1 MKDPVPLPPRKLG
14 ASLRTGPG
22 GADREPLCREDPYGA
37 LRAPLSPAS
46 PAEERGLVGKLT
58 KAAVPIGVVS
68 IVLML
73 VVPLPAT
80 VLDLLL
86 GLNITGSLLILLVSM
101 QIKRPLDFAV
111 FPSLVLI
118 ATLMRLALNVSS
130 TRLVLSDGYAGK
142 VIESFGHFVIGGS
155 LIVGLVVFVILTII
169 QFVVITNGAG
179 RVAEVGARFTLDAM
193 PGKQMAIDADLNAGL
208 INEKQAR
215 KRRQE
220 VTSEADFYGS
230 MDGASKFVKGDAIAA
245 IIITMINLIGGVAIG
260 MMQKG
265 MAPGDAVS
273 TYSLLTVGDGLVS
286 QIPALLISTAT
297 GLIVTR
303 AASSGDMGTDLLA
316 QLGRNKQPVR
326 IAGGAALALCLI
338 PGLPKLPFL
347 LIGGLFLFLAT
358 RLTDTVEV
366 DDDAPTAAQAPDEP
380 QPDSPEAIAERMRVD
395 PLELEV
401 AFDLVELVDT
411 ARGGDLLDRVKALRR
426 KVAMETGLVIPLV
439 RTRDNLDLPGS
450 QYVIWLNG
458 VPAAKGTSPAG
469 TVLAIGDHLE
479 GLPGKPTVEPVF
491 GLPAKWVPA
500 ELQRQAEMAGA
511 TVVDR
516 SSVITTHL
524 AEVVRQNASALL
536 GREDVKVLVEMVR
549 RSHPAVV
556 DELTPALLSL
566 GEVQRVL
573 HALLDEGV
581 SIRDLVRIFEALS
594 LRAKK
599 STDLDGLVEAVRA
612 ALGGAIS
619 PPHLTPGERLHVIT
633 LGPAF
638 EQRLLEAI
646 RPTENGQ
653 VLALDGTTV
662 DVLVRG
668 CTELLD
674 QADRLNLSPVLV
686 CSPQV
691 RAALSRLVRQ
701 VLPRLSVISY
711 NEVSRTAQ
719 IESLGVVN
727 GALAIR

>member
-1 MKDPVPLPPRKLG
+1 M
-14 ASLRTGPG
+14 
-22 GADREPLCREDPYGA
+22 
-37 LRAPLSPAS
+37 
-46 PAEERGLVGKLT
+46 GKLT

-73 VVPLPAT
+73 VVPLPAA

-86 GLNITGSLLILLVSM
+86 GFNIVASLLILLVSM

-142 VIESFGHFVIGGS
+142 VIEAFGHFVIGGS
-155 LIVGLVVFVILTII
+155 LIVGLVIFVILTII

-208 INEKQAR
+208 INETQAR

-245 IIITMINLIGGVAIG
+245 IIITMINLIGGFAIG
-260 MMQKG
+260 IMQNG
-265 MAPGDAVS
+265 MAPADAVS

-303 AASSGDMGTDLLA
+303 SASSSDMGTDLLN

-347 LIGGLFLFLAT
+347 LIGGLFLFIAT
-358 RLTDTVEV
+358 RLTEKSE
-366 DDDAPTAAQAPDEP
+366 DDDEALAATQAPDEP
-380 QPDSPEAIAERMRVD
+380 QPDSPEAIVERMRVD

-458 VPAAKGTSPAG
+458 VPAARGNSPAG

-491 GLPAKWVPA
+491 GLAAKWVPA

-536 GREDVKVLVEMVR
+536 GREDVKVLVEMIR

-556 DELTPALLSL
+556 EELTPTLLSL

-619 PPHLTPGERLHVIT
+619 QPYVTPDERLHVIT
-633 LGPAF
+633 LDPAF
-638 EQRLLEAI
+638 EQRLLEAV

-653 VLALDGTTV
+653 VLALDGHTV
-662 DVLVRG
+662 DTLVRG

-727 GALAIR
+727 GAFAVR

>member
-1 MKDPVPLPPRKLG
+1 
-14 ASLRTGPG
+14 
-22 GADREPLCREDPYGA
+22 
-37 LRAPLSPAS
+37 
-46 PAEERGLVGKLT
+46 VGKLT

-73 VVPLPAT
+73 VVPLPAA
-80 VLDLLL
+80 VLDLLIAA
-86 GLNITGSLLILLVSM
+86 NIVGSLLILLVSM
-101 QIKRPLDFAV
+101 QIKRPLDFSI

-130 TRLVLSDGYAGK
+130 TRLVLTDGYAGK
-142 VIESFGHFVIGGS
+142 VIAAFGHFVIGGS
-155 LIVGLVVFVILTII
+155 LIIGLVIFVILTII

-215 KRRQE
+215 KRRSE
-220 VTSEADFYGS
+220 VTAEADFYGS

-245 IIITMINLIGGVAIG
+245 IIVTLINLIGGFAIG
-260 MMQKG
+260 VMQKG
-265 MAPGDAVS
+265 MTPGDAVS
-273 TYSLLTVGDGLVS
+273 TYSLLSVGDGLVS

-303 AASSGDMGTDLLA
+303 SAAQGDMGSDLLA
-316 QLGRNKQPVR
+316 QLGRNKQPLR
-326 IAGGAALALCLI
+326 IAGGASIALCLI

-347 LIGGLFLFLAT
+347 LVGALFLFAASKLTEKVEEDDEAPQAGELA
-358 RLTDTVEV
+358 
-366 DDDAPTAAQAPDEP
+366 AAEP
-380 QPDSPEAIAERMRVD
+380 QPDSPEAIADRMRVD

-401 AFDLVELVDT
+401 AFDLVELVDA

-439 RTRDNLDLPGS
+439 RTRDNLDLPAS

-469 TVLAIGDHLE
+469 TVLAIGDHLD
-479 GLPGKPTVEPVF
+479 GLPGKATREPVF
-491 GLPAKWVPA
+491 GLAAKWVPA

-556 DELTPALLSL
+556 DELTPTMLSL

-573 HALLDEGV
+573 QALLDEGV

-594 LRAKK
+594 LRAKV

-612 ALGGAIS
+612 ALGAAIS
-619 PPHLTPGERLHVIT
+619 HPYVTEDERLHVIT
-633 LGPAF
+633 LDPSF
-638 EQRLLEAI
+638 EQRLLESV
-646 RPTENGQ
+646 RQTEGGQ
-653 VLALDGTTV
+653 VLALDGHTV
-662 DVLVRG
+662 DALVRG
-668 CTELLD
+668 CTDLLD
-674 QADRLNLSPVLV
+674 EAERMNLSPVLV

-701 VLPRLSVISY
+701 VLPRLTVISY

-719 IESLGVVN
+719 IESLGVVS
-727 GALAIR
+727 GAVAIR

>member
-1 MKDPVPLPPRKLG
+1 M
-14 ASLRTGPG
+14 
-22 GADREPLCREDPYGA
+22 
-37 LRAPLSPAS
+37 
-46 PAEERGLVGKLT
+46 GKLT

-73 VVPLPAT
+73 VVPLPAP
-80 VLDLLL
+80 VLDVLLA
-86 GLNITGSLLILLVSM
+86 LNIVGSLLILLVSM
-101 QIKRPLDFAV
+101 NIKRPLDFAI

-130 TRLVLSDGYAGK
+130 TRLVLTDGYAGK
-142 VIESFGHFVIGGS
+142 VIEAFGHFVIGGS
-155 LIVGLVVFVILTII
+155 LIVGLVIFVILTII

-215 KRRQE
+215 KRRME

-245 IIITMINLIGGVAIG
+245 IIVTLINLIGGFAIG

-265 MAPGDAVS
+265 MAPGEAIS
-273 TYSLLTVGDGLVS
+273 TYSLLSVGDGLVS

-303 AASSGDMGTDLLA
+303 SASQGDMGSDLIS
-316 QLGRNKQPVR
+316 QLSRNKQPVR
-326 IAGGAALALCLI
+326 IAGLGALALCLI

-347 LIGGLFLFLAT
+347 IIGGLFLFIST
-358 RLTDTVEV
+358 RLTDQVDE
-366 DDDAPTAAQAPDEP
+366 DDDESTPGDAVAAEP
-380 QPDSPEAIAERMRVD
+380 QPDSPEAIADRMRVD

-439 RTRDNLDLPGS
+439 RTRDNLDLPAS

-469 TVLAIGDHLE
+469 TVLAIGDHLD
-479 GLPGKPTVEPVF
+479 GLPGKATREPVF
-491 GLPAKWVPA
+491 GLAAKWVPA

-536 GREDVKVLVEMVR
+536 GREDVKVLVEMIR
-549 RSHPAVV
+549 RSHPAVA

-573 HALLDEGV
+573 QALLDEGV

-594 LRAKK
+594 LRAKV
-599 STDLDGLVEAVRA
+599 STDLDGLVEAART
-612 ALGGAIS
+612 ALGAAIS
-619 PPHLTPGERLHVIT
+619 HPYVTEEERLHVIT
-633 LGPAF
+633 LEPSF
-638 EQRLLEAI
+638 EQRLLEAV
-646 RPTENGQ
+646 RPTEGGQ
-653 VLALDGTTV
+653 VLALDGHTV

-674 QADRLNLSPVLV
+674 EAERMNLSPVLV

-691 RAALSRLVRQ
+691 RAALSRLIRQ

-719 IESLGVVN
+719 IESLGVVS
-727 GALAIR
+727 GAVAIR

>member
-1 MKDPVPLPPRKLG
+1 
-14 ASLRTGPG
+14 
-22 GADREPLCREDPYGA
+22 
-37 LRAPLSPAS
+37 
-46 PAEERGLVGKLT
+46 VGKLT

-73 VVPLPAT
+73 VVPLPAA
-80 VLDLLL
+80 VLDLLIAV
-86 GLNITGSLLILLVSM
+86 NIVGSLLILLVSM
-101 QIKRPLDFAV
+101 QIKRPLDFAI

-130 TRLVLSDGYAGK
+130 TRLVLTDGYAGK
-142 VIESFGHFVIGGS
+142 VIEAFGHFVIGGS
-155 LIVGLVVFVILTII
+155 LIVGLVIFVILTII

-215 KRRQE
+215 KRRTE
-220 VTSEADFYGS
+220 VTAEADFYGS

-245 IIITMINLIGGVAIG
+245 IIVTLINLIGGFAVG
-260 MMQKG
+260 VMQRG
-265 MAPGDAVS
+265 LAPGEAVS

-303 AASSGDMGTDLLA
+303 SASQGDMGSDLIR

-326 IAGGAALALCLI
+326 IAGIAAIALCLI

-347 LIGGLFLFLAT
+347 LVGGVFLFLAT
-358 RLTDTVEV
+358 KLTDEV
-366 DDDAPTAAQAPDEP
+366 PEDDEAPEAAAQGELEP
-380 QPDSPEAIAERMRVD
+380 LPDSPEAIADRMRVD

-411 ARGGDLLDRVKALRR
+411 ARGGDLLERVKALRR

-439 RTRDNLDLPGS
+439 RTRDNLDLPAS

-458 VPAAKGTSPAG
+458 VPAAKGLSPAG
-469 TVLAIGDHLE
+469 TVLAIGDHLD
-479 GLPGKPTVEPVF
+479 GLPGKATREPVF
-491 GLPAKWVPA
+491 GLAAKWVPA

-524 AEVVRQNASALL
+524 AEVVRQNAAALL
-536 GREDVKVLVEMVR
+536 GREDVKVLVEMVK

-556 DELTPALLSL
+556 DELTPSLLSL

-573 HALLDEGV
+573 QALLDEGV

-594 LRAKK
+594 LRAKV

-612 ALGGAIS
+612 ALGAAIS
-619 PPHLTPGERLHVIT
+619 HPYVTEDDRLHVIT
-633 LGPAF
+633 LDPSF
-638 EQRLLEAI
+638 EQRLLESV
-646 RPTENGQ
+646 RQTEGGQ
-653 VLALDGTTV
+653 VLALDGHTV
-662 DVLVRG
+662 DALVRG
-668 CTELLD
+668 CTEILD
-674 QADRLNLSPVLV
+674 DAERLNLSPVLV

-701 VLPRLSVISY
+701 VLPRLTVISY
-711 NEVSRTAQ
+711 SEVSRTAQ
-719 IESLGVVN
+719 IESLGVVS
-727 GALAIR
+727 GAVAIR

>member
-1 MKDPVPLPPRKLG
+1 M
-14 ASLRTGPG
+14 
-22 GADREPLCREDPYGA
+22 
-37 LRAPLSPAS
+37 
-46 PAEERGLVGKLT
+46 T

-80 VLDLLL
+80 VLDLLIAV
-86 GLNITGSLLILLVSM
+86 NIVGSLLILLVSM
-101 QIKRPLDFAV
+101 QIKRPLDFAI

-130 TRLVLSDGYAGK
+130 TRLVLTDGYAGK
-142 VIESFGHFVIGGS
+142 VIEAFGHFVIGGS
-155 LIVGLVVFVILTII
+155 LIVGLVIFVILTII

-215 KRRQE
+215 KRRSE
-220 VTSEADFYGS
+220 VTAEADFYGS

-245 IIITMINLIGGVAIG
+245 IIVTLINLIGGFAVG
-260 MMQKG
+260 VMQKG
-265 MAPGDAVS
+265 MAPGEAVS

-303 AASSGDMGTDLLA
+303 SASQGDMGSDLIK

-326 IAGGAALALCLI
+326 VAGIAAIALCLI

-347 LIGGLFLFLAT
+347 LVGGLFLFLAT
-358 RLTDTVEV
+358 KLTDEVET
-366 DDDAPTAAQAPDEP
+366 DDEAPEPGDAAPAEA
-380 QPDSPEAIAERMRVD
+380 QPDSPEAIVDRMRVD

-439 RTRDNLDLPGS
+439 RTRDNLDLPAS

-458 VPAAKGTSPAG
+458 VPAAKGISPAG
-469 TVLAIGDHLE
+469 TVLAIGDHLD
-479 GLPGKPTVEPVF
+479 GLPGKATREPVF
-491 GLPAKWVPA
+491 GLAAKWVPA

-524 AEVVRQNASALL
+524 AEVVRQNAAALL

-556 DELTPALLSL
+556 EELTPTLLSL

-573 HALLDEGV
+573 QALLDEGV

-594 LRAKK
+594 LRAKV
-599 STDLDGLVEAVRA
+599 STDVDGLVEAVRA
-612 ALGGAIS
+612 ALGAAIS
-619 PPHLTPGERLHVIT
+619 HPYVSEDERLHVIT
-633 LGPAF
+633 LEPSF
-638 EQRLLEAI
+638 EQRLLESV
-646 RPTENGQ
+646 RQTEGGQ
-653 VLALDGTTV
+653 VLALDGHTV

-668 CTELLD
+668 CTEILD
-674 QADRLNLSPVLV
+674 EAERMNLSPVLV

-701 VLPRLSVISY
+701 VLPRLTVISY
-711 NEVSRTAQ
+711 SEVSRTAQ
-719 IESLGVVN
+719 IESLGVVS
-727 GALAIR
+727 GAHAIR